1 MIDVMLS
8 NEKYMDEIW
17 EVCALQYKGTLIVI
31 SDMEKSKKFYRD
43 LLGMHVV
50 GDFGANVQ
58 LENGLFLQ
66 TKDTWENII
75 SNKKINLGHNAGEI
89 YFETQD
95 MDAFLK
101 LLEIFQVEYVHELK
115 EHSWGQRAV
124 RFYDPDH
131 HIIEVAE
138 DLVMVMKRFA
148 DSGMS
153 VEEVAVRMDVPVSY
167 IKDHLC
173 KI

>member
-1 MIDVMLS
+1 M
-8 NEKYMDEIW
+8 
-17 EVCALQYKGTLIVI
+17 QYKGTLIAV
-31 SDMEKSKKFYRD
+31 SNMEVSKKFYKD

-66 TKDTWENII
+66 TKETWENMIANREI
-75 SNKKINLGHNAGEI
+75 KLNHNAGEL
-89 YFETQD
+89 YFEIQD

-101 LLEIFQVEYVHELK
+101 LLETYQVEYVHELK
-115 EHSWGQRAV
+115 EQSWGQRAV
-124 RFYDPDH
+124 RFYDPDYH
-131 HIIEVAE
+131 MIEVAE

-153 VEEVAVRMDVPVSY
+153 VEEVAVRMDVPVDY
-167 IKDHLC
+167 IKDHLG

>member
-1 MIDVMLS
+1 M
-8 NEKYMDEIW
+8 
-17 EVCALQYKGTLIVI
+17 QYKGTLIAI
-31 SDMEKSKKFYRD
+31 SDMEESKKFYQD

-66 TKDTWENII
+66 TKDSWEKII
-75 SNKKINLGHNAGEI
+75 GNTEIILDHNAGEL
-89 YFETQD
+89 YFETQE

-101 LLEIFQVEYVHELK
+101 LLAMFSVEYVDEPK

-153 VEEVAVRMDVPVSY
+153 MEEIAVRMDVPVSY
-167 IKDHLC
+167 IKDHLGYI
-173 KI
+173 KVITSK

>member
-1 MIDVMLS
+1 M
-8 NEKYMDEIW
+8 
-17 EVCALQYKGTLIVI
+17 QYKGTLIAI
-31 SDMEKSKKFYRD
+31 SDMEKSKKFYQD

-66 TKDTWENII
+66 TKDSWEKII
-75 SNKKINLGHNAGEI
+75 ATKEIKPDHNAGEL
-89 YFETQD
+89 YFEILE
-95 MDAFLK
+95 MDGFLK
-101 LLEIFQVEYVHELK
+101 LLERFQVEYVHEPK
-115 EHSWGQRAV
+115 EHSWGQRSV

-138 DLVMVMKRFA
+138 DLVMVMKRFS

-167 IKDHLC
+167 IKDHLG
-173 KI
+173 KT